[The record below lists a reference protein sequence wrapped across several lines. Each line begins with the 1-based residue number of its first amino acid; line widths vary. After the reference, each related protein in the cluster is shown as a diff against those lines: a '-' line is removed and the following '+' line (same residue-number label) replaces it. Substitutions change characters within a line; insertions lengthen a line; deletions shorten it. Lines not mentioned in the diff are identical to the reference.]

1 MRKYSIRQTANQYLK
16 LANQGSYK
24 VRKQRAFVIR
34 KMIDD
39 LYTIGEVPSSWK
51 GLQSHHIHHLV
62 AHWKKSKIRA
72 STIMNYMTIIRHYLK
87 SIDCLVANV
96 DNKSLQLRKTKKRK
110 RKLKIEHDY
119 WQSMNSQIP
128 RIIMT
133 LQTEFGLTFQE
144 AIYIK
149 PEIHMQEDSLWITRD
164 ISFNSIDRTI
174 PIRNET
180 QKSILD
186 EIKEITSGK
195 TIAESN
201 GCEETKFAWRK
212 ELKRNALPLNKS
224 WRYLYAKQMHR
235 YLLPLLGKYET
246 YWLIRIEMGIK
257 SRDSLW
263 RYLNE

>member
-1 MRKYSIRQTANQYLK
+1 
-16 LANQGSYK
+16 
-24 VRKQRAFVIR
+24 
-34 KMIDD
+34 
-39 LYTIGEVPSSWK
+39 
-51 GLQSHHIHHLV
+51 
-62 AHWKKSKIRA
+62 
-72 STIMNYMTIIRHYLK
+72 
-87 SIDCLVANV
+87 
-96 DNKSLQLRKTKKRK
+96 
-110 RKLKIEHDY
+110 
-119 WQSMNSQIP
+119 
-128 RIIMT
+128 MT

-212 ELKRNALPLNKS
+212 ELKKMPYR
-224 WRYLYAKQMHR
+224 
-235 YLLPLLGKYET
+235 
-246 YWLIRIEMGIK
+246 LINHGVIYMQNRCIAISYRCWENMKPTG
-257 SRDSLW
+257 
-263 RYLNE
+263 

>member
-1 MRKYSIRQTANQYLK
+1 MRKYNLRQTANQYLK

-39 LYTIGEVPSSWK
+39 LYSIGEVPSSWK
-51 GLQSHHIHHLV
+51 ALQSHHIHHLV
-62 AHWKKSKIRA
+62 SHWKKSKIRP
-72 STIMNYMTIIRHYLK
+72 STIMNHMTIIRHYLT
-87 SIDCLVANV
+87 SIDCPVAYV
-96 DNKSLQLRKTKKRK
+96 DNKSLQLRKTKKRR
-110 RKLKIEHDY
+110 RKLKIQHDY
-119 WQSMNSQIP
+119 WQSMDNQIP
-128 RIIMT
+128 RIIMA

-149 PEIHMQEDSLWITRD
+149 PEINMQEDSLWITRD

-180 QKSILD
+180 QKSVLD
-186 EIKEITSGK
+186 EIKKITSSK
-195 TIAESN
+195 TIAKFN
-201 GCEETKFAWRK
+201 GYEETKFAWRK
-212 ELKRNALPLNKS
+212 ELKKNNLPLNKS
-224 WRYLYAKQMHR
+224 WRYLYAKQMYR

-246 YWLIRIEMGIK
+246 YWLIRTEMGIK